1 MFTNLPILRIR
12 ASSKKRPN
20 DKNVVWQD
28 FGWMKLP
35 SRLLAIRELGRVVVV
50 VVAMC
55 TSWILRALAK
65 LVFKKSGQF
74 IKLTC
79 FG

>member
-1 MFTNLPILRIR
+1 
-12 ASSKKRPN
+12 
-20 DKNVVWQD
+20 V
-28 FGWMKLP
+28 
-35 SRLLAIRELGRVVVV
+35 VVVV